1 MLTTIHFIVC
11 FHVQWSMATKLGVT
25 LRQKLVYSSAMRA
38 AGAMR
43 HPALLYASDYA
54 HQYLPNGHTMEI

>member
-1 MLTTIHFIVC
+1 
-11 FHVQWSMATKLGVT
+11 MATKLGVT